1 MDIAYFIS
9 DLLGQQGELTVP
21 NLGYFV
27 QMRMSAYYDEQEK
40 RFYPPHY
47 AVQFDPQVIDE
58 DDTLAAHITA
68 KKNISLASSKYFI
81 EKFVSNLH
89 QQALTEEV
97 PFGGIGTFQTNG
109 AQLAFKPGSKTE
121 DASLFGLT
129 PVGLYGTRV
138 TPSTYTPSPAA
149 TYTEALVLTPE
160 PSEEQT
166 PVPTQPAPVYTT
178 PPIYTPP
185 LVEAEETQP
194 YEQQRVEPEQ
204 YVYEDEKRGLSVWA
218 IIGIIV
224 IVLGIAA
231 AAIYKFKPEVIT
243 SFFKE
248 ENPYSS
254 SQPIAPVNKHADSL
268 EKAATADTVGM
279 GASAVSTDTVASVKE
294 TTPAAAKTTT
304 APENKTAPAVTTAP
318 ATNNKPAA
326 ITPTPAKPAQAKPV
340 ATQPAVTATAPAKQ
354 AAQPATSAA
363 TDEAVK
369 GSWVIRGGTYPTK
382 SGSDARIDQ
391 LKGKGFLQARL
402 QNVNVKRGGNYKVI
416 LGVYTSKEAA
426 HSASEDLLATG
437 KITRTEIFIE
447 QIK

>member
-9 DLLGQQGELTVP
+9 DLLDQQGELTVP

-47 AVQFDPQVIDE
+47 AVQFDPQVID
-58 DDTLAAHITA
+58 DDETLAAHITA

-81 EKFVSNLH
+81 EKFVSNLR

-97 PFGGIGTFQTNG
+97 PFGGIGSFQTNG
-109 AQLAFKPGSKTE
+109 TQLAFKPGNQTE

-138 TPSTYTPSPAA
+138 NPAAYTPPPVT
-149 TYTEALVLTPE
+149 TYAQAPVFTPE
-160 PSEEQT
+160 PAVEQET
-166 PVPTQPAPVYTT
+166 VPAPPDPVYST
-178 PPIYTPP
+178 PPAYTPP
-185 LVEAEETQP
+185 PVAVEETRP
-194 YEQQRVEPEQ
+194 YQQQRVEPEQ

-218 IIGIIV
+218 IIGIII
-224 IVLGIAA
+224 IVLGIGVAA
-231 AAIYKFKPEVIT
+231 LYKFKPEVIN
-243 SFFKE
+243 SLFKE

-254 SQPIAPVNKHADSL
+254 SQPIAPVNKHTDSL
-268 EKAATADTVGM
+268 EKAAMADTIGM
-279 GASAVSTDTVASVKE
+279 GASPLTTDTAAATKE
-294 TTPAAAKTTT
+294 TTPAAATEPAT
-304 APENKTAPAVTTAP
+304 ENKTAPAANKPAVTTPAPAKPVEIKTTATKPAITAAAP
-318 ATNNKPAA
+318 AT
-326 ITPTPAKPAQAKPV
+326 
-340 ATQPAVTATAPAKQ
+340 TAT
-354 AAQPATSAA
+354 

-369 GSWVIRGGTYPTK
+369 GSWVIRAGTYPTK

-391 LKGKGFLQARL
+391 LKGKGFAQARL

-416 LGVYTSKEAA
+416 LGVYSSKEAA

>member
-47 AVQFDPQVIDE
+47 AVQFDPQVID
-58 DDTLAAHITA
+58 DDETLAAHITV

-81 EKFVSNLH
+81 EKFVSNLR

-97 PFGGIGTFQTNG
+97 PFGSIGSFQTDG
-109 AQLAFKPGSKTE
+109 ARLAFKPGSKTE
-121 DASLFGLT
+121 DASLFGLI
-129 PVGLYGTRV
+129 PVGLYGTKV
-138 TPSTYTPSPAA
+138 SAPTYTPPPLTTYAEAPAP
-149 TYTEALVLTPE
+149 TQELPVERALIPTPPE
-160 PSEEQT
+160 P
-166 PVPTQPAPVYTT
+166 VYST
-178 PPIYTPP
+178 PPAYTPP
-185 LVEAEETQP
+185 PAEVEETRP
-194 YEQQRVEPEQ
+194 YEQQRVEPDQ

-231 AAIYKFKPEVIT
+231 AALYKFKPEVIN
-243 SFFKE
+243 SLFKE

-254 SQPIAPVNKHADSL
+254 SQPIAPVNKHTDSL
-268 EKAATADTVGM
+268 EKAAMADTVGM
-279 GASAVSTDTVASVKE
+279 GASALSTDTAATKE
-294 TTPAAAKTTT
+294 TSPAAATTTT
-304 APENKTAPAVTTAP
+304 APENKTPAAATTAP
-318 ATNNKPAA
+318 VTSKPA
-326 ITPTPAKPAQAKPV
+326 PTAPAKSAEAKPV
-340 ATQPAVTATAPAKQ
+340 ATQPAVTTTAPVK
-354 AAQPATSAA
+354 PATQPVTAA
-363 TDEAVK
+363 TTDEAVK
-369 GSWVIRGGTYPTK
+369 GSWVIRAGTYPTK

-391 LKGKGFLQARL
+391 LKGKGFAQARL
-402 QNVNVKRGGNYKVI
+402 QNVNVKRGSNYKVI
-416 LGVYTSKEAA
+416 LGVYNSKEAA
-426 HSASEDLLATG
+426 HSAGEDLLATG